1 MHEMAI
7 ARSIVDIAVAAAT
20 KADAARI
27 VRVNVLAGQLRG
39 IIPAQLIFCFGLMSE
54 NTIASGAHLNL
65 EIMPLIGR
73 CRQCEEDFPISD
85 YSYVCPRC
93 QGQDIDIVSGTEL
106 RVRDVE
112 AE

>member
-1 MHEMAI
+1 VHEMAI

-20 KADAARI
+20 KGNASRI

-39 IIPAQLIFCFGLMSE
+39 IIPAQLIFCFGLMAE

-65 EIMPLIGR
+65 EITPLIGR
-73 CRQCEEDFPISD
+73 CRKCEEDFPVED
-85 YSYVCPRC
+85 YSYFCPRC

-106 RVRDVE
+106 RVRDIE

>member
-1 MHEMAI
+1 M

-20 KADAARI
+20 KANAARI

-39 IIPAQLIFCFGLMSE
+39 IIPAQLIFCFGLMAE
-54 NTIASGAHLNL
+54 DTIASGAHLNL

-73 CRQCEEDFPISD
+73 CRQCEEDFPVSD

-106 RVRDVE
+106 RVRDIE